1 MNRRRQRSVRGRPA
15 GRERVVVGAAAGSH
29 GPHARRL
36 ARGGTGPAG
45 GSRCPTDGGLVPRG
59 PARPADHDNRPPRA
73 HRRARDVR
81 RTAPCPPR
89 VSRPAR
95 VRIPP
100 ASDHRSGRGDSDDRD
115 TAEPPQA
122 PADGRDERS
131 AGHGTA
137 AMGQGAGGSGGR
149 PRSARVP
156 GQCQAPDVRRG
167 PGPARGHPD
176 AASLQHHRRTR
187 CGDRR
192 PRRPGDPWVPGP
204 SGGSRA
210 RAQPQ
215 AVTRIPCTDG
225 NGSRHEPAVTDWP
238 HGSCQELTASAT
250 CRPADRTTS
259 GRRPGASRAR
269 AGRR

>member
-15 GRERVVVGAAAGSH
+15 GREGVVAGAAAGSH

-59 PARPADHDNRPPRA
+59 PARRADHDNRPPRA

-100 ASDHRSGRGDSDDRD
+100 ASDHRSGRGDSDERD

-137 AMGQGAGGSGGR
+137 AMGQEAGGSGGR

-192 PRRPGDPWVPGP
+192 PAPGCHPHSLHRRQWLDPRAGGHRLAVREP
-204 SGGSRA
+204 SGAHCFCDVPSCGPDDVGSSA
-210 RAQPQ
+210 R
-215 AVTRIPCTDG
+215 
-225 NGSRHEPAVTDWP
+225 SK
-238 HGSCQELTASAT
+238 
-250 CRPADRTTS
+250 
-259 GRRPGASRAR
+259 
-269 AGRR
+269 